1 MIRETYNAVVENEG
15 GIPTPNIVDI
25 KTYTEMAG
33 KYIDN
38 GYAFSTRLADFFYA
52 MRIVAHNVKTYEP
65 SGMIQEIKEVY
76 SAYLDYQNYL
86 AQFELFYDYLNER
99 LDETYPIARYLCG
112 YN

>member
-1 MIRETYNAVVENEG
+1 MIQESFTAIE
-15 GIPTPNIVDI
+15 IDTTIPPTPNITDI
-25 KTYTEMAG
+25 KVYTETAG

-38 GYAFSTRLADFFYA
+38 GYAFSTRIADFYYA

-65 SGMIQEIKEVY
+65 SGMIHEIKEVY

-86 AQFELFYDYLNER
+86 AQFNLFRDYINEH
-99 LDETYPIARYLCG
+99 LTETDPIARYLCG